1 MILEIEDER
10 SLLDD
15 EARALMQRCADSAE
29 KTEGVTLPLYAFVR
43 IVDDDEI
50 RVINREQRS
59 KDVSTDVLS
68 FPTVNYPQ
76 GKTARD
82 CEKRLRR
89 EYDPEMGASL
99 LGDIIISMDHVRAQA
114 QQYGHSEQR
123 ETGYLLTHGLF
134 HLMGYDH
141 MTDTDK
147 PVMRAMEERALGAIG
162 LKREED
168 GMMDEKLLEMAVG
181 MLAYSYVPYSGYP
194 VGAALLSKDGRVF
207 TGCNVEN
214 AAYGN
219 TMCAERTALFKAV
232 SEGAREFEAIAV
244 AARGSAPFPCGA
256 CRQSLYEFAPD
267 LRVLVTWD
275 GEVRQTTLRQLLP
288 EGFGPSSLGK

>member
-15 EARALMQRCADSAE
+15 EARALMQRCADSAQR
-29 KTEGVTLPLYAFVR
+29 TEGVTLPVYVFVR

-50 RVINREQRS
+50 QEINREQRG
-59 KDVSTDVLS
+59 KDASTDVLS

-82 CEKRLRR
+82 CMKLLRR
-89 EYDPEMGASL
+89 EFDPEMDASL

-147 PVMRAMEERALGAIG
+147 PVMRAMEERALASIG
-162 LKREED
+162 LTREE
-168 GMMDEKLLEMAVG
+168 
-181 MLAYSYVPYSGYP
+181 
-194 VGAALLSKDGRVF
+194 
-207 TGCNVEN
+207 N
-214 AAYGN
+214 A
-219 TMCAERTALFKAV
+219 
-232 SEGAREFEAIAV
+232 
-244 AARGSAPFPCGA
+244 
-256 CRQSLYEFAPD
+256 
-267 LRVLVTWD
+267 
-275 GEVRQTTLRQLLP
+275 
-288 EGFGPSSLGK
+288 